1 MHVSEINF
9 MSIFKKLHK
18 EYSKARRN
26 LDKKRLKYKNFTIIS
41 NNCWGGFV
49 YQHFE
54 LPYASPFVGLYLFA
68 PDYIKMLKR
77 LDYYLELPLTFIDP
91 ETSSYREQITEHGSI
106 NTYPVGL
113 LDDIE
118 LHFLHYK
125 DEKEATEKWERRK
138 KRINLN
144 KLIVKFC
151 DRDLCTEE
159 LIREFDSLQFEKKVC
174 LTAKQYSFNSCIKL
188 KNENSE
194 YVTNEW
200 ENFMKTKNLRKFINR
215 LQ

>member
-1 MHVSEINF
+1 MTIINKIYGLYQK
-9 MSIFKKLHK
+9 SKK
-18 EYSKARRN
+18 ES
-26 LDKKRLKYKNFTIIS
+26 DKKKLKYKDFTIIS

-54 LPYASPFVGLYLFA
+54 LPYASPFVGLFLFA
-68 PDYIKMLKR
+68 PDYIKMLKK
-77 LDYYLELPLTFIDP
+77 LDYYLDLPLKFINP
-91 ETSSYREQITEHGSI
+91 EVSKYREQITEYGTI
-106 NTYPVGL
+106 NTYPVGI
-113 LDDIE
+113 LDDVE

-125 DEKEATEKWERRK
+125 DESEATEKWERRK
-138 KRINLN
+138 KRINPN
-144 KLIVKFC
+144 ELIVKFC

-174 LTAKQYSFNSCIKL
+174 LTAKQYSYNSCIKL

-194 YVTNEW
+194 YIQNEW
-200 ENFMKTKNLRKFINR
+200 ENFMKTKNLRRFIDS